1 MKKNILDKLN
11 IRTEFAKNVLKLF
24 SGTALGNAIAFLALP
39 VLTRL
44 YTKET
49 LGDLQLFLSTITTF
63 GVVSALKYELA
74 IVLPKD
80 KRAGNYLIILSL
92 LVLILFSTVI
102 SALFFIFGESFLRL
116 LNAAELKAY
125 VYFISL
131 GIFLM
136 GLMQVMQYVL
146 VRFKKFGELARN
158 KVIQI
163 LVTQIIAIGFGFM
176 YPSFIILLIA
186 QLTGFFTAAA
196 LVLLKGYFDIKNF
209 RLKELL
215 HYAIEY
221 KKFPLVNT
229 SLVFLNT
236 LSLQLPV
243 FMFKKYFSSEVVGL
257 YMVANRLVNIPLN
270 LFGRSVS
277 QVYLQSASEAYH
289 EGGEKLLKIYKNTVK
304 KLALIAVAPIFIVL
318 VAAPFLVEIFLGSQW
333 REAGVFMQII
343 TFWVYFQ
350 FINMP
355 ISSTFTIINRQ
366 EIGFYLVV
374 LSLGI
379 RFLAMYIFRS
389 TPYQMLFALSI
400 SAGFFYIVYNLSIY
414 LFIKR
419 LK

>member
-1 MKKNILDKLN
+1 MKKKILDKLN
-11 IRTEFAKNVLKLF
+11 IRSEFAKNVLKLF

-44 YTKET
+44 YTKEA
-49 LGDLQLFLSTITTF
+49 LGNLQLFLSTITTF

-92 LVLILFSTVI
+92 LVLILFSSVI
-102 SALFFIFGESFLRL
+102 TTLFFIFGESFLRL
-116 LNAAELKAY
+116 LNAENLKPY
-125 VYFISL
+125 IYFISL

-146 VRFKKFGELARN
+146 VRNKKFGELARN

-163 LVTQIIAIGFGFM
+163 LVTQTIAISFGFL
-176 YPSFIILLIA
+176 YPSFVTLLVA
-186 QLTGFFTAAA
+186 QLLGFFTAAF
-196 LVLLKGYFDIKNF
+196 LVLIRGYFDIKGFNI
-209 RLKELL
+209 KELL
-215 HYAIEY
+215 HFAIEY
-221 KKFPLVNT
+221 KKFPLINT

-243 FMFKKYFSSEVVGL
+243 FMFKKYFSSEIVGL

-270 LFGRSVS
+270 LLGRSVS

-289 EGGEKLLKIYKNTVK
+289 EGGAKLMKIYKNTVK
-304 KLALIAVAPIFIVL
+304 KLAIIAVPPVIIILIAAP
-318 VAAPFLVEIFLGSQW
+318 PLVEIFLGKEW

-355 ISSTFTIINRQ
+355 ISSSFTIINRQ
-366 EIGFYLVV
+366 EIGFYLVAF
-374 LSLGI
+374 SLAF
-379 RFLAMYIFRS
+379 RFLAMFIFRA
-389 TPYQMLFALSI
+389 TPYQMLTALSI
-400 SAGFFYIVYNLSIY
+400 SAGLFYIIYNLSIY
-414 LFIKR
+414 YFIKR